1 MISLVVSDA
10 LQGTDIRQRYP
21 AFYQRVQND
30 AELRQTFIDVLALA
44 EASALGKLAPLPGP
58 ASRDLSF
65 LKKVDPKP
73 VVELA
78 APGRW
83 RAIWRQNIT
92 HLQEMVRVAFS
103 TPPDLAYRSTD
114 PFLAAPWF
122 TLLRSDM
129 EVETIHL
136 TALLEASQILTE
148 AEASAL
154 LLAIGVTIAP
164 TGNSER
170 LPLLRAH
177 LSWGN
182 YNETTVVS
190 ERGRATFPLLSLAMV
205 TDETRQKF
213 TADLQLTL
221 EPEFMP

>member
-1 MISLVVSDA
+1 
-10 LQGTDIRQRYP
+10 
-21 AFYQRVQND
+21 
-30 AELRQTFIDVLALA
+30 
-44 EASALGKLAPLPGP
+44 
-58 ASRDLSF
+58 
-65 LKKVDPKP
+65 
-73 VVELA
+73 
-78 APGRW
+78 
-83 RAIWRQNIT
+83 
-92 HLQEMVRVAFS
+92 
-103 TPPDLAYRSTD
+103 
-114 PFLAAPWF
+114 
-122 TLLRSDM
+122 M

-221 EPEFMP
+221 EPEFTP